1 MITSRMM
8 FETHILWLVEFVLC
22 NITMLRYKGE
32 WIEHCYSQQMEIKNN
47 PPKWGSVQSVDI
59 KEGVLCSLYIYA
71 YVDALVLKYWIF
83 ILNMFK
89 VFKVNTLMP
98 VYLQVI
104 FIYK

>member
-1 MITSRMM
+1 
-8 FETHILWLVEFVLC
+8 
-22 NITMLRYKGE
+22 ML
-32 WIEHCYSQQMEIKNN
+32 II
-47 PPKWGSVQSVDI
+47 
-59 KEGVLCSLYIYA
+59 YIYA

>member
-32 WIEHCYSQQMEIKNN
+32 WIEHCYSQQMEIKITPQNE
-47 PPKWGSVQSVDI
+47 D
-59 KEGVLCSLYIYA
+59 LYSLWILKRVYYAHYIYA